1 MYSFVFNSIGP
12 TGSVITVLLW
22 FVEKSDFFCSQVDN
36 IKYARK
42 YTYTYFWYGFL
53 SFCRYLSVVEENE
66 VLTNKDSIDLEN
78 LENLEFQRSL
88 GFERNPYQKL

>member
-1 MYSFVFNSIGP
+1 MYSFVFNCIGP

-36 IKYARK
+36 IKYARI

-66 VLTNKDSIDLEN
+66 VLTNKDSIDLEF

-88 GFERNPYQKL
+88 GFEILIKSC